1 MDIKTINSFYSSTT
15 NNSITFLKSF
25 IYAISGSKNRV
36 FDIESGLFVVGI
48 ETLSRL
54 SIFRS
59 MVTVHVIE

>member
-15 NNSITFLKSF
+15 NNSISVLKSF

-36 FDIESGLFVVGI
+36 FGIESGLFVVGI